1 MKKAFTLIEMLVV
14 TLVITIITWI
24 LIKTIQELNIFSATT
39 MENINNVKNEL
50 ITQEAIKK
58 NNLKDVLF
66 YYSPADNLYY
76 ANNKTVFDN
85 NVKNTI
91 IDILN
96 KLNIVYWQN
105 IDLNWTKVD
114 LPVIVFSTYQN
125 KLVILWYQKR
135 KEDTNDVLDL
145 KLYKLNNEYYFK
157 TKWAYTLDDIVY
169 YYTSS
174 NTKYNDY
181 INDLQLSSI
190 DLINNILPIENVHET
205 YKSNI
210 FKEVTLSDLKNA
222 FFITLTN
229 NINVFTDN
237 NLSSKTTLP
246 ATYNNYIEKIWNKK
260 LYFFQFNI
268 KYYQNKWHSI
278 FFNWLIK

>member
-14 TLVITIITWI
+14 TLVIAIITWV
-24 LIKTIQELNIFSATT
+24 LIKTIQELNTFSATT
-39 MENINNVKNEL
+39 IENVNNVKNEL
-50 ITQEAIKK
+50 ITQEAIMK
-58 NNLKDVLF
+58 NNLKDILF

-76 ANNKTVFDN
+76 ANNRTVFDN

-91 IDILN
+91 TDILN

-105 IDLNWTKVD
+105 IDLNWTKVN
-114 LPVIVFSTYQN
+114 LPVMVFSTYQN
-125 KLVILWYQKR
+125 RLVILWYKKR

-145 KLYKLNNEYYFK
+145 KLYKLNNEYYFE
-157 TKWAYTLDDIVY
+157 TKWAYALDDIVY

-174 NTKYNDY
+174 DTKYNDY

-190 DLINNILPIENVHET
+190 DLINNILPIEDVHKT

-210 FKEVTLSDLKNA
+210 FKEITLSDLKDA

-246 ATYNNYIEKIWNKK
+246 TAYNNSVEKIWNKK

>member
-50 ITQEAIKK
+50 ITQEAIIK

-76 ANNKTVFDN
+76 ANNRTVFDN

>member
-14 TLVITIITWI
+14 TLVIVIITWV
-24 LIKTIQELNIFSATT
+24 LIKTIQELNTFSATT
-39 MENINNVKNEL
+39 IENVNNVKNEL
-50 ITQEAIKK
+50 ITQEAIMK
-58 NNLKDVLF
+58 NNLKDILF

-76 ANNKTVFDN
+76 ANNRTVFDN

-91 IDILN
+91 TDILN

-105 IDLNWTKVD
+105 IDLNWTKVN
-114 LPVIVFSTYQN
+114 LPVMVFSTYQN
-125 KLVILWYQKR
+125 RLVILWYKKR

-174 NTKYNDY
+174 DTKYNDY

-190 DLINNILPIENVHET
+190 DLINNILPIEDVHKT

-210 FKEVTLSDLKNA
+210 FKEVTLSDLKDA

-246 ATYNNYIEKIWNKK
+246 TAYNNSVEKIWNKK